1 MQERELRS
9 PRGAILYDA
18 DLLRTLA
25 PSDELFEPDYW
36 QRVGGLDSMSA
47 GRGRIAFIRRSDG
60 DWVLRHYRR
69 GGLIA
74 HVSDD
79 RYLWSGAARTRSFRE
94 WRLLATLRAWGLPVP
109 APVAARYQRSGLCY
123 RADLLTVAI
132 PHEATL
138 GKLLFERRVPNDAWP
153 RIGATLARFHA
164 RGVQHADLNAHNILL
179 DDAREV
185 YVLDFDRGCIRARG
199 GWEAAVLSRLQRSIA
214 KITGAAFPE
223 EGWRL
228 LLSAYSQGAE
238 QRS

>member
-1 MQERELRS
+1 MTTNDGPNLDLGSMLRQAQKMSEELASRQAELAS
-9 PRGAILYDA
+9 RRYEGSAGGGMVKTTIIGGKVAAIAIDPSVTDDVEMLA
-18 DLLRTLA
+18 DL
-25 PSDELFEPDYW
+25 
-36 QRVGGLDSMSA
+36 
-47 GRGRIAFIRRSDG
+47 I
-60 DWVLRHYRR
+60 
-69 GGLIA
+69 
-74 HVSDD
+74 
-79 RYLWSGAARTRSFRE
+79 
-94 WRLLATLRAWGLPVP
+94 
-109 APVAARYQRSGLCY
+109 
-123 RADLLTVAI
+123 TVAI